1 VSVFGYVNVNPE
13 KLEARAR
20 GRYMAYYCGLC
31 RVLKARYGNAA
42 RLTLSYD
49 MTFLLILLSSLYE
62 PAETCAAGRCL
73 AHPIKKRPYV
83 RNEIADYAADMNIA
97 LAYHKCADD
106 WADDRD
112 LMGLARMKLLSG
124 AYRRVADEYPQKC
137 ARIAGCLKEI
147 SAIERAGDRRI
158 DPAANLTASML
169 GDIFAFRPDIWQTP
183 LRAMG
188 EELGRFIYMMD
199 AYEDLPDDIA
209 KGRHNPLTAIR
220 ARDDFEDL
228 CRDGML
234 MMMSGCARAFDVLP
248 LGEDADI
255 LYNIL
260 YGGVWRK
267 YVEVYERRKREARA
281 A

>member
-1 VSVFGYVNVNPE
+1 MFGYVNVNPE
-13 KLEARAR
+13 QLDARAR
-20 GRYMAYYCGLC
+20 GRYTAYYCGLC
-31 RVLKARYGNAA
+31 RVLRERHGNAA
-42 RLTLSYD
+42 GITLSYD

-62 PAETCAAGRCL
+62 PAEVNAMGRCL
-73 AHPIKKRPYV
+73 AHPIKKRAYI
-83 RNEIADYAADMNIA
+83 RNEIVDYAADMNIA

-106 WADDRD
+106 WADDRS
-112 LMGLARMKLLSG
+112 LAGLARMKLLSG
-124 AYRRVADEYPQKC
+124 AYKKVAEAHPLKC
-137 ARIAGCLKEI
+137 ESIAGCLREI
-147 SAIERAGDRRI
+147 SKLERANDPRA
-158 DPAANLTASML
+158 DPAANWTASML
-169 GDIFAFRPDIWQTP
+169 GEIFAFRPDIWQAP

-199 AYEDLPDDIA
+199 AYEDLPGDIA
-209 KGRHNPLTAIR
+209 KGRYNPLAAMR

-234 MMMSGCARAFDVLP
+234 MMISGCARAFDVLP

-255 LYNIL
+255 LHNVL

-267 YVEVYERRKREARA
+267 YVEVSEKRKKETKA